1 MSTSSASGRRE
12 AAVARRAGV
21 EIASEN
27 KISQPREPID
37 DVLRVD
43 EKNIREY
50 SVRNVSGVI
59 ITTNHKTNG
68 IFLPADDR
76 RHYVAWSDLSR
87 PSFEREY
94 WNKLWCWYNAGG
106 DGHVAAYLAQLDLSS
121 FDAKAPP
128 PKTQAFW
135 EIVGASRAPEDDEM
149 QDAIDVL
156 GNPDALIKIAPTPRQ
171 HIPARPHPLGA
182 RPTMV
187 PAGRML
193 RAGCGISA
201 GGMMLMPD
209 TTTRMPPR

>member
-50 SVRNVSGVI
+50 SVPNVSGVI

-128 PKTQAFW
+128 PKTQAFLGNRGC
-135 EIVGASRAPEDDEM
+135 VTRSGRRRDAGRHRRARQSRRADKNRAHPATTYSRAPSPSRRPSHN
-149 QDAIDVL
+149 
-156 GNPDALIKIAPTPRQ
+156 GSRGPDA
-171 HIPARPHPLGA
+171 
-182 RPTMV
+182 
-187 PAGRML
+187 AGWL
-193 RAGCGISA
+193 RDQCWRDDAHG
-201 GGMMLMPD
+201 
-209 TTTRMPPR
+209 